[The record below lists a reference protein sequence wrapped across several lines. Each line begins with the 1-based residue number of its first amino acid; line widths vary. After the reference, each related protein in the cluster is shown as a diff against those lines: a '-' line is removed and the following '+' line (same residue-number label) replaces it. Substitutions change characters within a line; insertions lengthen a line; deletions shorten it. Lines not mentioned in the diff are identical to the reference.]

1 MAFTKITASGIGSTE
16 TVTLDGLS
24 VINDGS
30 FGGNVSVGGTLTYE
44 DVTNIDSVGLI
55 TARAG
60 VVVGSGITLSKD
72 GDIFATGVTTAT
84 SFVGDGS
91 QLTGV
96 ASTENIR
103 TNTNATFLQNV
114 NVSGTTTAA
123 GNINVSGANITL
135 GDSGGASDDR
145 IVFGADSD
153 QSIYH
158 DGSNGYIVNTTGSM
172 YILPKSG
179 ENGIHLVPDGAVTL
193 YHDNSA
199 KLATASGGVTVTG
212 AVTATSFSGSGA
224 NLTNLPGVTIG
235 SLTSFGTSATK
246 DITINSTGIYKIEL
260 LFKDVSCSGG
270 TDWQFQLGDSGG
282 VETSGYLVSA
292 GYYSNASYA
301 GNSFRTDGF
310 RWKGVA
316 DGNFIMQGIMTFTNY
331 DGNRW
336 IGQGHLGTQTSS
348 DGTQYHLIGSKEL
361 SGALT
366 TIRLMAAS
374 DSSETFDGGYY
385 KIITHSS

>member
-1 MAFTKITASGIGSTE
+1 RSGIEVGARPGVGASISVDGNAIFSGIT
-16 TVTLDGLS
+16 TAATLKATTGIVT
-24 VINDGS
+24 
-30 FGGNVSVGGTLTYE
+30 TLTATTGI
-44 DVTNIDSVGLI
+44 VTTLTTNIL
-55 TARAG
+55 TANSTTK
-60 VVVGSGITLSKD
+60 VGSGVTLSPD
-72 GDIFATGVTTAT
+72 GDVFATGVC
-84 SFVGDGS
+84 
-91 QLTGV
+91 
-96 ASTENIR
+96 
-103 TNTNATFLQNV
+103 
-114 NVSGTTTAA
+114 
-123 GNINVSGANITL
+123 
-135 GDSGGASDDR
+135 
-145 IVFGADSD
+145 
-153 QSIYH
+153 
-158 DGSNGYIVNTTGSM
+158 
-172 YILPKSG
+172 
-179 ENGIHLVPDGAVTL
+179 
-193 YHDNSA
+193 
-199 KLATASGGVTVTG
+199 
-212 AVTATSFSGSGA
+212 TATSFSGSGA

-246 DITINSTGIYKIEL
+246 DITIDSTGIYKIEL

-310 RWKGVA
+310 RWTGVSN
-316 DGNFIMQGIMTFTNY
+316 GSYVMQGIMTFTNY

-336 IGQGHLGTQTSS
+336 IGQGHLALQTSS
-348 DGTQYHLIGSKEL
+348 DGSQYHLLGSKEL